1 MLRSLSMAIASL
13 RNHQT
18 FMDVISSNIAN
29 VNTTG
34 YKASRVQFQELLSQ
48 TIRGSS
54 APRGGLGGLNPVQI
68 GLGMALGG
76 IDTLFTQGSM
86 QDTGRLT
93 DLAIQ
98 GDGFFVL
105 DTGDNGF
112 AYARDGNLD
121 VGTNGNL
128 VHLATG
134 LNVQGW
140 NDVDGIIDTNQP
152 VQAINIDMGTRLAKA
167 TSAVS
172 LTGNLNAAAVVGN
185 TDDIANMT
193 MPIYDSLGNS
203 HELEVTFTKSDENT
217 WDWEIVAPDEDED
230 GTPDFAIA
238 NNTGTVVFNTDGTY
252 DEVNSTPVTP
262 PGPYLQ
268 VADFNTGAAPAIYN
282 ADPELDTSIM
292 IDFGSVTQ
300 LLGTSETNVSNQDGL
315 APGSLTSFTVGTSGE
330 IMGVYSN
337 GLTSRLGQI
346 ALAKFQ
352 NSGGL
357 MKEGQS
363 LFKTSANSGSA
374 QIGTPGTDGRGQ
386 ISSGY
391 LEMSNVELAQ
401 QFTNMITA
409 QRGFQANSR
418 VITTSDAM
426 LEELVNL
433 VR

>member
-1 MLRSLSMAIASL
+1 
-13 RNHQT
+13 
-18 FMDVISSNIAN
+18 MDVISSNIAN

-34 YKASRVQFQELLSQ
+34 YKSSRVQFQELLSQ

-105 DTGDNGF
+105 DTGDSGF

-140 NDVDGIIDTNQP
+140 NDVDGVIDTNQP

-167 TSAVS
+167 TTEVT
-172 LTGNLNAAAVVGN
+172 LTGNLNAGTTVGS
-185 TDDIANMT
+185 IATMT
-193 MPIYDSLGNS
+193 MPIYDSLGNT
-203 HELEVTFTKSDENT
+203 HELEVTLTKSAAGPNT
-217 WDWEIVAPDEDED
+217 WDWEIVAPDENQDSA
-230 GTPDFAIA
+230 PDFAIT
-238 NNTGTVVFNTDGTY
+238 NNTGTAVFKTDGTY
-252 DEVNSTPVTP
+252 DKVLSTP
-262 PGPYLQ
+262 PGPDYTVNPIIPGPHLEI
-268 VADFNTGAAPAIYN
+268 ANFNTGAAPATYSV
-282 ADPELDTSIM
+282 DPELDTSIV
-292 IDFGSVTQ
+292 IDFSSVTQ
-300 LLGTSETNVSNQDGL
+300 LLGTSETNVANQDGL